1 MMESIQKKKNAGKLA
16 SIKEL
21 YGKVAR
27 DVALLSKE
35 YTHLEE
41 KETFLRSEVLL
52 HLTELSHK
60 ENDLSS
66 VVITNHKLMLQRD
79 HLDILHKNLECIRK
93 SSGIEV
99 TQVEDNLDIVESPEE
114 DVAEDTKLINE
125 SLSVKKKRDEEKG
138 LIKSMQVKGEIGQ
151 FKMETKLVTQYLV
164 GYHSKQRG
172 VPYVNVNPLPDCVQ
186 LMYQS
191 FQPIEHSH
199 LCHFFNSLYYFEM
212 LTEEREETASM
223 LEESLEVNAVKTSE
237 PWILEFS
244 PAVDQDILVKW
255 GFTFNK
261 NNLCLQNSISISC
274 ADEVIAF
281 YSQSE
286 EIFLYLSGGKELKT
300 SSDIIRFFKSF
311 S

>member
-151 FKMETKLVTQYLV
+151 FKMETKLVTQYL
-164 GYHSKQRG
+164 
-172 VPYVNVNPLPDCVQ
+172 
-186 LMYQS
+186 
-191 FQPIEHSH
+191 
-199 LCHFFNSLYYFEM
+199 M

>member
-1 MMESIQKKKNAGKLA
+1 MELVQKKKNSGKSA
-16 SIKEL
+16 SMKEL
-21 YGKVAR
+21 HGKVAR
-27 DVALLSKE
+27 EVALLSEE
-35 YTHLEE
+35 YKHLEK

-60 ENDLSS
+60 GDLSS

-79 HLDILHKNLECIRK
+79 HLDILQKNLECIRK

-114 DVAEDTKLINE
+114 DVAEDIKLINE
-125 SLSVKKKRDEEKG
+125 SRSAKRKKDEEKG

-164 GYHSKQRG
+164 NYHSKQREI
-172 VPYVNVNPLPDCVQ
+172 PYVNVNPLPDCVQ
-186 LMYQS
+186 LMYQA
-191 FQPIEHSH
+191 FQPIEPSH
-199 LCHFFNSLYYFEM
+199 LSHFMNSLYYFEM
-212 LTEEREETASM
+212 LTEEREETALM
-223 LEESLEVNAVKTSE
+223 LEENLQVKTIKTSE

-244 PAVDQDILVKW
+244 PAVDQDIIVEW
-255 GFTFNK
+255 GFTFK
-261 NNLCLQNSISISC
+261 KKNLCLQNSISINC
-274 ADEVIAF
+274 TDEVIAF

-286 EIFLYLSGGKELKT
+286 EVFLYLSAGKELKT
-300 SSDIIRFFKSF
+300 SIDIIRFFKSF